1 MGGRLVVISGPS
13 GVGKTTVCDE
23 VLKLPG
29 FRRVVTATSR
39 PPRKGEVDGVH
50 YHFYDAPAFESAVAR
65 GEFLEHAR
73 VHGHLYGTP
82 RRALLDGLEKAPFL
96 LLNIDVQGARQV
108 REAIRKGAPIP
119 SVFIFLEP
127 PSLEELGRRLGSRGT
142 DRPEEVE
149 VRLRT
154 ALSELEER
162 DLYDH
167 VVVNDDIRSA
177 VERVLE
183 AVGYGGRK

>member
-23 VLKLPG
+23 VLKRPG
-29 FRRVVTATSR
+29 FLRVVTATSR

-50 YHFYDAPAFESAVAR
+50 YHFYSPEAFETAVQR

-82 RRALLDGLEKAPFL
+82 RRSVTDGLEKARFL

-119 SVFIFLEP
+119 AVFIFLEP
-127 PSLEELGRRLGSRGT
+127 PSLEELRRRLGSRGT
-142 DRPEEVE
+142 DRPEDVE
-149 VRLRT
+149 ARLRT
-154 ALSELEER
+154 ATAELAER
-162 DLYDH
+162 VHYDR
-167 VVVNDDIRSA
+167 VVVNDDLEGA
-177 VERVLE
+177 VQRVLE
-183 AVGYGGRK
+183 ALGYPARK